1 MDSNSIGLLEVYP
14 QVKVRAEE
22 APLPVGLFEE
32 PTSIIPRAIESLS
45 LEGHSSSRTQAKCGT
60 NSENNPPLRYEKS
73 LLKSFPQSFNSTF
86 IVIASR
92 PVGENTGTNAK
103 VSFISRPRAVLSS
116 PDNDDLIGNQN
127 RKHEGKSPHS
137 KKQSTNQH
145 LRNQEKLNH
154 KNTRVQK
161 PPSRANP
168 IAKGGNGIKK
178 KDNLLTK

>member
-116 PDNDDLIGNQN
+116 P
-127 RKHEGKSPHS
+127 ES
-137 KKQSTNQH
+137 KT
-145 LRNQEKLNH
+145 
-154 KNTRVQK
+154 
-161 PPSRANP
+161 
-168 IAKGGNGIKK
+168 
-178 KDNLLTK
+178 

>member
-45 LEGHSSSRTQAKCGT
+45 LEGT